1 MHNTIVG
8 GVERVLQEI
17 ADHRKI
23 EVDVV
28 WEPRWSPDQMSQE
41 AKEKLGYF

>member
-1 MHNTIVG
+1 MIVG
-8 GVERVLQEI
+8 GVERVLQEV
-17 ADHRKI
+17 ADHRNI